1 MSKATVTGNVW
12 DGDLAPIPALNDPQ
26 LYFKPLATSA
36 ARGLLTDRE
45 IPADTFNVGT
55 GAFTVQL
62 ESQPGLMY
70 TPVLTWLKNPEDP
83 ANRARGHA
91 EWEPFYPGTG
101 GNISGL
107 SPIAG
112 LFGLLFGFG
121 PPPSFLKLAIYLD
134 ITGPDIKIYGP
145 KGVI

>member
-1 MSKATVTGNVW
+1 MPKATVTGNVW
-12 DGDLAPIPALNDPQ
+12 DSDLDPIPASNAPELFFRPV
-26 LYFKPLATSA
+26 ATST

-70 TPVLTWLKNPEDP
+70 TPILRWLKNPQDLG
-83 ANRARGHA
+83 NRARGQS

-101 GNISGL
+101 GDISSL
-107 SPIAG
+107 SPITG
-112 LFGLLFGFG
+112 LFGLLFGYG
-121 PPPSFLKLAIYLD
+121 PPPSHLFFAVYLD

>member
-1 MSKATVTGNVW
+1 MSKVTITGNAW
-12 DGDLAPIPALNDPQ
+12 DGDLDPIPTVNAPELFFRPI
-26 LYFKPLATSA
+26 ATSA

-45 IPADTFNVGT
+45 IPAESFNLGT

-70 TPVLTWLKNPEDP
+70 APILRWLKNPEDP
-83 ANRARGHA
+83 KNRARGQT
-91 EWEPFYPGTG
+91 EWEPFYPGAG
-101 GNISGL
+101 GDISSL

-121 PPPSFLKLAIYLD
+121 PPPSYLFFAIYLD
-134 ITGPDIKIYGP
+134 ITGPKIRIYGP
-145 KGVI
+145 KGVV